1 MLTKMKTQNLPPP
14 SHEES
19 FADFACDYSIKARI
33 IASISLAVTF
43 IALNFIYNL
52 NLPIHI
58 FIISALFQS
67 IINQPYRFLRNL
79 LKTRD
84 KLLFATN
91 LIDIIVISIVVYY
104 VGGITFIFVGFL
116 YLIVI
121 VFNGI
126 FGGTSSA
133 LILASLSS
141 IAILILSAL
150 EKYKIY
156 HPTIFTLE
164 VTEIE
169 RWILTISYI
178 IVFFI
183 FAVLANIPSRRL
195 RYEVKKRIETEKE
208 LEKQLILT
216 ETLLNLSNTILR
228 TESIEEIYQQALNTI
243 LRSLNVNRA
252 SVLLIDPDGVMR
264 FKAWAGLSEN
274 YRKAVEGHSPWK
286 PDEKNPQ
293 PILIPDVEKDK
304 TLDENLKK
312 TILNEGI
319 QALTFIPLV
328 FRDKLIGKFMIYY
341 DTPHEFKQEELNLAI
356 TSAIQIS
363 LAVGKKTL
371 ENELIKWRDK
381 FEKIIS
387 AMKEVVYE
395 WDIEKNETSWEG
407 DVEAIFGLRKD
418 ELKNTK
424 FHWSDFIHPDDKDLT
439 LSKIES
445 ALKDGVSTLELEYRI
460 KKLDG
465 STIYCL
471 DYAYIIRDE
480 TGKAIKTLGMIID
493 ITQLK
498 ETEQKLLQREEVL
511 KTINNSASILLKTIN
526 WESEINNLIAEI
538 GKAMKVSSVYVFQNQ
553 TLDSEIIT
561 SLKFRWYSTETKQKI
576 EDAQLQNI
584 SYKLSGFERWLDVLG
599 KKEVIY
605 GLVKDFPFRE
615 YLFLSFLGVKSILVA
630 PVFVGDKWWGFI
642 SLNDCENERRW
653 ESSEIDAIITFAD
666 ILGLAIQR
674 SENEK
679 ALRNSE
685 QRYRKLFED
694 SKDPIYIS
702 TPEGKLVDVNPAFV
716 ELFGYSSKEEILKVD
731 IATELYENP
740 EDRKKNLEAIEKQG
754 YVKDYELHLKTKDGK
769 KLIVYDTSTPIYD
782 EKGNIIAYQGILRD
796 VTRVKILENQ
806 LLQSQK
812 MDALG
817 RLTAGVAHDI
827 NNALTVILGNI
838 QLAKRL
844 LSQDIEKDKEKLVEI
859 EQTIRKTGEFT
870 KNLLIFSREQPA
882 VMKTIDLNSV
892 VNDLTK
898 VVLKAIREN
907 VKIELILDPK
917 LPNIKADPALIN
929 QLLLNLIINAQE
941 AIPDAGKIIIETYT
955 RHIDEEYSM
964 FHLDAKPGDYVVLSI
979 TDTGIGISKDIIDK
993 IFEPFFTTKEHGT
1006 GLGLSIVYGIVKQ
1019 HDGFI
1024 NVYSKPG
1031 QGTTFRV
1038 YFPAV
1043 YEEEKQAVEEEKV
1056 EIRGGNETILV
1067 AEDEEKLR
1075 ITVADI
1081 LQNLGYKVYTASNGL
1096 EAVEIFKEK
1105 ANEIDLVFLD
1115 IVMPVLSGYDAM
1127 REIRKIKPDVK
1138 VLFATGYSLNGLN
1151 LNLEG
1156 FDLIQ
1161 KPYSYEIIALKVRE
1175 VLDRR

>member
-1 MLTKMKTQNLPPP
+1 MKTQNLPPP

-126 FGGTSSA
+126 FGGTSRA

-164 VTEIE
+164 VTGIE

-216 ETLLNLSNTILR
+216 EALLNLSNAVLR

-319 QALTFIPLV
+319 QALAFIPLV

-407 DVEAIFGLRKD
+407 DVEAIFGLRKG
-418 ELKNTK
+418 ELKDTK

-465 STIYCL
+465 NTIYCL

-553 TLDSEIIT
+553 TLDSEVIT
-561 SLKFRWYSTETKQKI
+561 GLKFRWYSTETKQKV

-716 ELFGYSSKEEILKVD
+716 ELFGYSSKEEILKVN

-740 EDRKKNLEAIEKQG
+740 EDRKKNLEAIETQG
-754 YVKDYELHLKTKDGK
+754 YIKDYELHLKTKDGK

-796 VTRVKILENQ
+796 VTRVKMLENQ

-827 NNALTVILGNI
+827 NNALTVILGNT

-844 LSQDIEKDKEKLVEI
+844 LSQDIEKAKEKLVEI

-870 KNLLIFSREQPA
+870 KKLLIFSREQPA
-882 VMKTIDLNSV
+882 VMKTIDLNGV

-979 TDTGIGISKDIIDK
+979 TDTGVGISKDIIDK

-1024 NVYSKPG
+1024 NVYSEPG
-1031 QGTTFRV
+1031 QGTTFEV

-1056 EIRGGNETILV
+1056 EIIGGNETILV
-1067 AEDEEKLR
+1067 AEDEERLR
-1075 ITVADI
+1075 LTVADI

>member
-1 MLTKMKTQNLPPP
+1 MKEQNLHTPPY
-14 SHEES
+14 EES

-33 IASISLAVTF
+33 IASVSLAITF
-43 IALNFIYNL
+43 VALNFIYNL

-67 IINQPYRFLRNL
+67 IINQPYRFLRDL

-84 KLLFATN
+84 KLLFVTN

-104 VGGITFIFVGFL
+104 VGGITFIFAGFL

-126 FGGTSSA
+126 FGGTLRA
-133 LILASLSS
+133 LILAILSS
-141 IAILILSAL
+141 IAILVLNIL

-164 VTEIE
+164 VPEFE
-169 RWILTISYI
+169 KWILTISYI
-178 IVFFI
+178 LVFFI
-183 FAVLANIPSRRL
+183 FAVLANIPSRKL
-195 RYEVKKRIETEKE
+195 RYEIKKRIEAEKK
-208 LEKQLILT
+208 LEQQLTLT
-216 ETLLNLSNTILR
+216 ETLLNLSNTVLR
-228 TESIEEIYQQALNTI
+228 AESIEEVYHQALNTI
-243 LRSLNVNRA
+243 LKLLNVNRA

-286 PDEKNPQ
+286 SDEKNPQ
-293 PILIPDVEKDK
+293 PILIPNVKIDK

-312 TILNEGI
+312 IILNEGI
-319 QALTFIPLV
+319 QALAFIPLV
-328 FRDKLIGKFMIYY
+328 FRDRLIGKFMIYY
-341 DTPHEFKQEELNLAI
+341 DTPHEFKQEEINLAI
-356 TSAIQIS
+356 TCANQIS
-363 LAVGKKTL
+363 LAVNKKTL
-371 ENELIKWRDK
+371 EDELMNWHDK

-387 AMKEVVYE
+387 AMREVVYE
-395 WDIEKNETSWEG
+395 WDIEKNETKWEG
-407 DVEAIFGLRKD
+407 DVEAIFGLKKD
-418 ELKNTK
+418 ELKNIK
-424 FHWSDFIHPDDKDLT
+424 FHWSDFLHPDEKEIT
-439 LSKIES
+439 LSKIDF
-445 ALKDGVSTLELEYRI
+445 ALKSDVSTLELEYKI
-460 KKLDG
+460 KKLNG

-471 DYAYIIRDE
+471 DFAYIIRDE
-480 TGKAIKTLGMIID
+480 TGKAVKTLGMIID

-498 ETEQKLLQREEVL
+498 ETEQKLLQNEEVL
-511 KTINNSASILLKTIN
+511 KTINKSASVLLRTIN

-538 GKAMKVSSVYVFQNQ
+538 GKAMKVSSVYVFQNKM
-553 TLDSEIIT
+553 LDTEIIT
-561 SLKFRWYSTETKQKI
+561 SLRFRWYSTKTGAKVGDE
-576 EDAQLQNI
+576 QLQNI

-599 KKEVIY
+599 KKNVIY
-605 GLVKDFPFRE
+605 GLVKEFPFRE
-615 YLFLSFLGVKSILVA
+615 YLFLSFLGVKSTLVV

-642 SLNDCENERRW
+642 SLNDCENERKW
-653 ESSEIDAIITFAD
+653 DSLEIDAIKTFAD

-674 SENEK
+674 SEGEK

-702 TPEGKLVDVNPAFV
+702 TPEGKLIDVNPAFV
-716 ELFGYSSKEEILKVD
+716 ELFGYASKEEILKVD

-754 YVKDYELHLKTKDGK
+754 YIKDYELHLRTKDGR

-796 VTRVKILENQ
+796 VTRVKILEKQ

-812 MDALG
+812 MEALG

-827 NNALTVILGNI
+827 NNALTVILGNT

-844 LSQDIEKDKEKLVEI
+844 LSQDIEKAKEKLAEI

-870 KNLLIFSREQPA
+870 KKLLIFSREQPA
-882 VMKTIDLNSV
+882 VMKTIELNSV

-898 VVLKAIREN
+898 VALKAIREN

-964 FHLDAKPGDYVVLSI
+964 FHLDAKPGNYVVLSI
-979 TDTGIGISKDIIDK
+979 TDTGVGISKDIIDK

-1019 HDGFI
+1019 HGGFI
-1024 NVYSKPG
+1024 NVYSELG
-1031 QGTTFRV
+1031 QGTTFKV
-1038 YFPAV
+1038 YFPAL
-1043 YEEEKQAVEEEKV
+1043 YEEEKETAGEEEKV
-1056 EIRGGNETILV
+1056 EIRGGSETILV
-1067 AEDEEKLR
+1067 AEDEERLR
-1075 ITVADI
+1075 LTVADI
-1081 LQNLGYKVYTASNGL
+1081 LQNLGYKVYIASNGL

-1105 ANEIDLVFLD
+1105 AEEVDLVFLD

-1127 REIRKIKPDVK
+1127 REIRKIKPNVK

-1161 KPYSYEIIALKVRE
+1161 KPYSYETIALKIRE
-1175 VLDRR
+1175 VLDKR

>member
-33 IASISLAVTF
+33 IASISLALTF

-67 IINQPYRFLRNL
+67 IVNQPYRFLRNL

-126 FGGTSSA
+126 FSGTSRA

-178 IVFFI
+178 LVFFI
-183 FAVLANIPSRRL
+183 FAVLANITSRKL
-195 RYEVKKRIETEKE
+195 RYEIKKRIEVEKE

-228 TESIEEIYQQALNTI
+228 TESTEEIYQQALNTI

-293 PILIPDVEKDK
+293 PILISDVKEDK

-319 QALTFIPLV
+319 QALAFIPLV
-328 FRDKLIGKFMIYY
+328 FRDRLIGKFMIYY
-341 DTPHEFKQEELNLAI
+341 DTPHEFKQEEINLAI
-356 TSAIQIS
+356 TCAIQIS

-371 ENELIKWRDK
+371 ETELINWRDK

-407 DVEAIFGLRKD
+407 DVEAIFGLRKG

-827 NNALTVILGNI
+827 NNALTVILGNT

-844 LSQDIEKDKEKLVEI
+844 LSQDIEKAKEKLVEI

-870 KNLLIFSREQPA
+870 KKLLIFSREQPA

-979 TDTGIGISKDIIDK
+979 TDTGVGISKDIIDK